1 MPKLVSE
8 ILNEG
13 YKLFVDNWNSSL
25 YLLNSL
31 YNNDTVRCG
40 NARSNCVQL
49 LKSFNTPSKDQFTY
63 PQNDKLLAVSYLG
76 KKEIFFYPLCTI
88 YKTFLLEKG
97 IKIWSHLQS
106 SSLSTIIT
114 NTWVVQ
120 IKAMLWSAVALA
132 SKKLTSVPEIFF
144 SITLNR

>member
-1 MPKLVSE
+1 MSE

-76 KKEIFFYPLCTI
+76 KKEIFFLSAMHNIQNFSTGKRNKDMVPFAKLKLINDYNKYMGGADKSDAMVGSCTCI
-88 YKTFLLEKG
+88 
-97 IKIWSHLQS
+97 
-106 SSLSTIIT
+106 
-114 NTWVVQ
+114 
-120 IKAMLWSAVALA
+120 
-132 SKKLTSVPEIFF
+132 
-144 SITLNR
+144 

>member
-1 MPKLVSE
+1 MSE

-25 YLLNSL
+25 YLLNYL

-63 PQNDKLLAVSYLG
+63 PQNDKLLAVSYLD
-76 KKEIFFYPLCTI
+76 KKDIFFYPLCTI
-88 YKTFLLEKG
+88 YKTFARHKLINDYNKYMSG
-97 IKIWSHLQS
+97 ADK
-106 SSLSTIIT
+106 
-114 NTWVVQ
+114 ND
-120 IKAMLWSAVALA
+120 ALVG
-132 SKKLTSVPEIFF
+132 SCTCIQKTYKCTRNIF